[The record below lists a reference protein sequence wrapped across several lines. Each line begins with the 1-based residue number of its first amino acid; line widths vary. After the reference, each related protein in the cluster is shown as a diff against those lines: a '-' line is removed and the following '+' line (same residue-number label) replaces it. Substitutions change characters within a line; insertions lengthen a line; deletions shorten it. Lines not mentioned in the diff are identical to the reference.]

1 MPLFLT
7 DTERTAFAAARAQ
20 NPARAFFWTLVN
32 RAERR
37 AASPSL
43 ATRETTT
50 DWWHFIGEYL
60 TDAAMVHA
68 LKPTP
73 ALDAWLRSNTLAIA
87 RRPVADWV
95 GPAFRNHTK
104 NPPVGHLETAHL
116 SWAVAAA
123 LDLAPDIFTDTE
135 RSELTTT
142 LRDTAIP
149 LCQRWLDDSNH
160 LANWRCVLNAGLAT
174 AAAVINDTAALDRA
188 AAEFRRC
195 VDIFQPDGSYGESLQ
210 YGNYAAYTLMLA
222 REALARHTPALDAT
236 LPLAP
241 YALKPRWDA
250 ASHFYNKPL
259 SGWGAYPRPR
269 AANFNDSA
277 ALYRA
282 SADLLLHIATRA
294 REKHPA
300 EAGLARWLFE
310 LHYTSPCIEQPPHD
324 QATFG
329 FVNDFGFLTLSLL
342 PAALDTPPL
351 PPSAPEA
358 AIGLAAGFSCGDVLA
373 RDAWP
378 EDGGRTIL
386 AVHGAPDPLHGPGHL
401 HGDLNSFIL
410 VHNQERLLVDPGHSC
425 YRNLIHE
432 LEARTNTHNTC
443 TFSASVPPANEECR
457 MKNDE
462 CPNPAGEASSSFSIP
477 HSSYSISPARGA
489 LNLQEDQH
497 INRELEQTRTAR
509 RHFDHATGRPDAP
522 VTRGGR
528 PSRPSDPSRP
538 SGNERRTL
546 LARAGRVT
554 AIASEAAALY
564 GAPLAEFT
572 RLWLLCGTHALFVI
586 DRIRADVPVTTTWH
600 WLLNNRDNAL
610 DLKLVRPDRLVARR
624 GNAGMKLFHLAGGN
638 MMAYPM
644 YSYVHDAY
652 HPLPNQL
659 GEGKPGSGLLVRW
672 TDKTPATDRLAVHA
686 ICVDDPGATAGWHL
700 KTPAP
705 DTTALESPGATE
717 TWTLAHAD
725 PNGLVLTEKTTGETH
740 TLTRNADAGGA
751 WRFF

>member
-7 DTERTAFAAARAQ
+7 DTEKTAFAAARAQ

-43 ATRETTT
+43 ATGETTT
-50 DWWHFIGEYL
+50 DWWHFVGEYI

-68 LKPTP
+68 LKPSP
-73 ALDAWLRSNTLAIA
+73 ALDAWLRANTLAIA

-104 NPPVGHLETAHL
+104 NPPIGHLETAHL

-123 LDLAPDIFTDTE
+123 LDLAGDIFTEAE
-135 RSELTTT
+135 RNELTTT

-149 LCQRWLDDSNH
+149 LCQRWLDDGNH
-160 LANWRCVLNAGLAT
+160 LANWRCVLNAGVAT
-174 AAAVINDTAALDRA
+174 AAAVIGDTAALDRA
-188 AAEFRRC
+188 AAEFHRC
-195 VDIFQPDGSYGESLQ
+195 VDVFQPDGSYGESLQ

-222 REALARHTPALDAT
+222 REALTRHTPALDAT

-250 ASHFYNKPL
+250 ASHFYTKPL
-259 SGWGAYPRPR
+259 SDWGSYPRPR

-294 REKHPA
+294 KEKHPA
-300 EAGLARWLFE
+300 EAGLARWLFDT
-310 LHYTSPCIEQPPHD
+310 HYTPCIEQPPHD

-342 PAALDTPPL
+342 PAALATAPL
-351 PPSAPEA
+351 APSAPEA
-358 AIGLAAGFSCGDVLA
+358 GIDLAAGFSCGDVLA

-378 EDGGRTIL
+378 ENGGRTIL

-410 VHNQERLLVDPGHSC
+410 VHNRERLLVDPGHSC

-443 TFSASVPPANEECR
+443 TFTVASGAGVPPATPDL
-457 MKNDE
+457 K
-462 CPNPAGEASSSFSIP
+462 
-477 HSSYSISPARGA
+477 
-489 LNLQEDQH
+489 LQEDQH
-497 INRELEQTRTAR
+497 LNRELEQTRTAR
-509 RHFDHATGRPDAP
+509 RLFDRATGKADAP

-528 PSRPSDPSRP
+528 S

-564 GAPLAEFT
+564 GAPLTEFT

-624 GNAGMKLFHLAGGN
+624 GNAGMKLFHCAGGN

-717 TWTLAHAD
+717 TWTLTHAD
-725 PNGLVLTEKTTGETH
+725 PARLVLTEKTTGETH
-740 TLTRNADAGGA
+740 TVTRSSDGTWILA
-751 WRFF
+751 

>member
-7 DTERTAFAAARAQ
+7 DTERTALSAARAQ
-20 NPARAFFWTLVN
+20 NPARALYWALVN

-43 ATRETTT
+43 ATHETTT
-50 DWWHFIGEYL
+50 DWWHFVGEYI

-68 LKPTP
+68 IKPSPT
-73 ALDAWLRSNTLAIA
+73 LDAWLRSNTLAIA

-95 GPAFRNHTK
+95 GPNFRNHTK
-104 NPPVGHLETAHL
+104 NPPIGHLETAHL
-116 SWAVAAA
+116 SWAIAVA
-123 LDLAPDIFTDTE
+123 LDLAPGVFTEAE

-142 LRDTAIP
+142 LRETAIP

-160 LANWRCVLNAGLAT
+160 LANWRCVLNAGVAT
-174 AAAVINDTAALDRA
+174 AAAVINDTAALARA
-188 AAEFRRC
+188 ADEFRRC

-210 YGNYAAYTLMLA
+210 YSNYAAYTLMLA
-222 REALARHTPALDAT
+222 RESLTRRTPELDTT

-250 ASHFYNKPL
+250 ASHFYTKPL

-277 ALYRA
+277 AIYRA
-282 SADLLLHIATRA
+282 TADLLLHIATRA
-294 REKHPA
+294 KTKHPA
-300 EAGLARWLFE
+300 EARLARWLFDT
-310 LHYTSPCIEQPPHD
+310 HYTPVIEQPPHD

-329 FVNDFGFLTLSLL
+329 FVNDFGFLSLSLL
-342 PAALDTPPL
+342 PAALETASL

-358 AIGLAAGFSCGDVLA
+358 GLDLATGFSCGDVLA

-378 EDGGRTIL
+378 EHGGRTIL
-386 AVHGAPDPLHGPGHL
+386 AIHGAPEPLHGPGHL

-410 VHNQERLLVDPGHSC
+410 VHNQERLLADPGHSC

-432 LEARTNTHNTC
+432 VEARTNTHNTC
-443 TFSASVPPANEECR
+443 TFTIAAPAA
-457 MKNDE
+457 
-462 CPNPAGEASSSFSIP
+462 PG
-477 HSSYSISPARGA
+477 G
-489 LNLQEDQH
+489 LGLQEDQH
-497 INRELEQTRTAR
+497 LNRELDQTRTAR
-509 RHFDHATGRPDAP
+509 RHFDHATGRTDAP
-522 VTRGGR
+522 VTRGG
-528 PSRPSDPSRP
+528 RP

-554 AIASEAAALY
+554 AIASEASALY
-564 GAPLAEFT
+564 GSPLTEFT
-572 RLWLLCGTHALFVI
+572 RIWLLCGTHALFVI
-586 DRIRADVPVTTTWH
+586 DRIRADEPVTTTWH
-600 WLLNNRDNAL
+600 WLLNNRDDAL

-624 GNAGMKLFHLAGGN
+624 GNAGMKLFHCAGGN
-638 MMAYPM
+638 MMPYPM
-644 YSYVHDAY
+644 YSYIHDAY

-672 TDKTPATDRLAVHA
+672 TDKTATTDRLAVHA

-705 DTTALESPGATE
+705 DTTVLESPGATE
-717 TWTLAHAD
+717 TWTLVHAD
-725 PNGLVLTEKTTGETH
+725 ATRLTLTEKTTGETH
-740 TLTRNADAGGA
+740 TLTRNPDGT
-751 WRFF
+751 WILS